1 MPGWFSYLPFQWAA
15 VLPSQPPLVTP
26 ANTPNESCWYLNPER
41 HSREPL
47 NKAVNEEVSSLNLF
61 GSPPPPPQYPHL
73 RASSFANT
81 PLLGGWTEPSP
92 GFLSSSLSAVL
103 LLPGHL
109 HSEAWLCPHSP
120 GYRTKHHQLP
130 GSKSLLACSL
140 FSSLGWSVSSL
151 GLEEVAPPSHH

>member
-15 VLPSQPPLVTP
+15 VLPSQPLLVTP

-61 GSPPPPPQYPHL
+61 GSPPSPPQYPHL

-81 PLLGGWTEPSP
+81 PLFGGWTEPDP

-103 LLPGHL
+103 LLPGYL
-109 HSEAWLCPHSP
+109 HSEAWLCPPPLATEPSTTSFLALRACRHV
-120 GYRTKHHQLP
+120 LC
-130 GSKSLLACSL
+130 SLLWDGVC
-140 FSSLGWSVSSL
+140 
-151 GLEEVAPPSHH
+151 PP